1 MVKMAETYFEEEAY
15 EKAYI
20 LYLKYLTLFIE
31 KVRNLMKLHC
41 IHLLLMKNRICRYA
55 NIQNSKLC
63 LMLKSPKS

>member
-31 KVRNLMKLHC
+31 KVRNLMKLHSS
-41 IHLLLMKNRICRYA
+41 IA
-55 NIQNSKLC
+55 NE
-63 LMLKSPKS
+63 KSYL